1 MTNVDGSDSGYLKVL
16 SQQLAHWVKENHEK
30 REIMMVD
37 FWGEDLNP
45 EPLNT
50 KKEGMITTQV
60 ITDGFDFYVG
70 RYGMQGMK
78 PVIVG
83 MQNCIR

>member
-1 MTNVDGSDSGYLKVL
+1 
-16 SQQLAHWVKENHEK
+16 
-30 REIMMVD
+30 MMVD